1 MAQTGVNLS
10 GMNLSGMNLSDVNLT
25 DADLTGADLTG
36 VIGANLTGAII
47 NQNVPQAVAPQ
58 AVAPQGNADQNI
70 AAINQVFTKSIFNIN
85 PFGTTISIKTKD
97 NVLCL
102 SLYFYKDYIYITS
115 LNKCGIT
122 GSNSLKKVE
131 EVAKL
136 LLKSIKLMDASTIN
150 KCGVELD
157 LAIIKILTNGQSWY
171 NSLGYYSD
179 NYKDE
184 IAHNKN
190 ILDLSCKDFF
200 ESVFEKCFKKFLVSN
215 SKDTINNK
223 IKMHGKREA
232 LKKKIE
238 TEQKKLDDYDNFIRD
253 ETEKYILRRDAI
265 IQKGVELYPY
275 PNTGMNVKD
284 YFTHIWSDDCTPDK
298 SKWLSDIIEYIDES
312 KILKYDNQLKK
323 LFIDAKG
330 KRKKTKRRKLLK
342 LKRKYSGTHRR

>member
-1 MAQTGVNLS
+1 MS
-10 GMNLSGMNLSDVNLT
+10 T
-25 DADLTGADLTG
+25 D
-36 VIGANLTGAII
+36 II
-47 NQNVPQAVAPQ
+47 E
-58 AVAPQGNADQNI
+58 NI
-70 AAINQVFTKSIFNIN
+70 KIFFSESEFNIN

-136 LLKSIKLMDASTIN
+136 LPNIKSINLMDASTIN

-157 LAIIKILTNGQSWY
+157 LAIIKILTKGQSWY

-184 IAHNKN
+184 IDHNKN

-200 ESVFEKCFKKFLVSN
+200 ESVFEKCFEKFLVSN
-215 SKDTINNK
+215 SKEIINNTLKMYGNRK
-223 IKMHGKREA
+223 I

-253 ETEKYILRRDAI
+253 ETEKYILHRDAI
-265 IQKGVELYPY
+265 IQKGVDLYPY
-275 PNTGMNVKD
+275 PENMSIQE
-284 YFTHIWSDDCTPDK
+284 YFTYILSDICTTEK
-298 SKWLSDIIEYIDES
+298 SQWLSDIIKYIDES
-312 KILKYDNQLKK
+312 KVLKYDNQLKK
-323 LFIDAKG
+323 IFADKTKG
-330 KRKKTKRRKLLK
+330 GNKKTKRYNKRLK
-342 LKRKYSGTHRR
+342 PKRKYSGTRRR